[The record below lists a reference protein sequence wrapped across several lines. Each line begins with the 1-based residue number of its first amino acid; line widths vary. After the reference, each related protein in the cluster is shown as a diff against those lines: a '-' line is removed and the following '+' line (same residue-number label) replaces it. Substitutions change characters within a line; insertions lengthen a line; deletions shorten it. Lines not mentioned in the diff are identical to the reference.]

1 MTPAT
6 SQTYLVFARKKA
18 EEALT
23 EVGRV
28 AAPDRASIAEVAR
41 RQFGESWL
49 EMIAIPESAAAWA
62 IEEE

>member
-28 AAPDRASIAEVAR
+28 AAPDRKSIGEIAR
-41 RQFGESWL
+41 RDFGDGWL

>member
-28 AAPDRASIAEVAR
+28 TAADRASIVEIAR
-41 RQFGESWL
+41 RDFGENWL
-49 EMIAIPESAAAWA
+49 EMIAIPQSAAAWA

>member
-23 EVGRV
+23 EVGRIV
-28 AAPDRASIAEVAR
+28 APDRQAIMQIACR
-41 RQFGESWL
+41 DFGDSWL
-49 EMIAIPESAAAWA
+49 EMIAIPQSSAAWA

>member
-1 MTPAT
+1 MSPAT
-6 SQTYLVFARKKA
+6 AQTYLVFARKKA

-28 AAPDRASIAEVAR
+28 VAPDRASIAEIAR
-41 RQFGESWL
+41 RDFGDGWL
-49 EMIAIPESAAAWA
+49 EMIAIPQSAAAWA